1 MVDTAAMDALARRL
15 LRRRVGL
22 LNAAELD
29 AVLSWL
35 SGGQRHGALQLCVT
49 LGRPQDQPETVVAL
63 YQLLDRQLLGA
74 GRLDAQAAHLAGG
87 DLPHREKKARFRR
100 LIQAFH
106 PDCYPQLAAWLT
118 PRAQLIHQSYAAF
131 KRGEP
136 WPAVLNQAAPAVAS
150 KTTGRPGSKPAASP
164 QPEHPWQPGPFRRS
178 AKLVPD
184 RSGRLRWLL
193 IQLGRSPR
201 MAAVM
206 IGALAV
212 FTLAPL
218 LLIYLADERS
228 SAGRPAVV
236 TAIPADPDALVTES
250 ISLGAAATARAEQR
264 LVERAASVD
273 VVKAADRVTIGNTQP
288 PEPARQDDLA
298 DGTAAPA
305 QEPPPARA
313 EIELLLQRLGRYVSS
328 GDRDALLQLIDQSIA
343 DEASE
348 DMAEHYGRIIAG
360 SRRRHQEF
368 HILSIEH
375 RPPDSWRVQALS
387 RLTMAFD
394 DLTARHEEGHYQ
406 VIIRQAN
413 DGQLRIAGF
422 DG

>member
-1 MVDTAAMDALARRL
+1 MDILARRL
-15 LRRRVGL
+15 LRRRVAV

-35 SGGQRHGALQLCVT
+35 SGGQRHGALQLSVT

-87 DLPHREKKARFRR
+87 ELSNSESKARFRR

-106 PDCYPQLAAWLT
+106 PDCYPQLANWLT

-136 WPAVLNQAAPAVAS
+136 WPTTPTTWATPAATRKA
-150 KTTGRPGSKPAASP
+150 TGRQGEKSARAP
-164 QPEHPWQPGPFRRS
+164 QPGHPWQPGPFRRS

-184 RSGRLRWLL
+184 RSGPLQWLQ
-193 IQLGRSPR
+193 IRLGRSPR
-201 MAAVM
+201 MA
-206 IGALAV
+206 GALIGTVAV
-212 FTLAPL
+212 LTLAPL
-218 LLIYLADERS
+218 LLVYLADERTNAS
-228 SAGRPAVV
+228 HPTLV
-236 TAIPADPDALVTES
+236 TAMSADSESPTAES
-250 ISLGAAATARAEQR
+250 INLAAAATARAEQH
-264 LVERAASVD
+264 LAQRAASVR
-273 VVKAADRVTIGNTQP
+273 VLNAAGPDSARDTRP
-288 PEPARQDDLA
+288 PQPARQTEPADD
-298 DGTAAPA
+298 PA
-305 QEPPPARA
+305 IQRRESPAARA

-328 GDRDALLQLIDQSIA
+328 GDNDALLQLMDRSTATGAGAEI
-343 DEASE
+343 
-348 DMAEHYGRIIAG
+348 AEHYGRIIAG

-368 HILSIEH
+368 RILSIEH
-375 RPPDSWRVQALS
+375 QPPDFWMVKALS

-406 VIIRQAN
+406 VIIRQAE